1 MSVFDKLV
9 VIGPEDCAFVE
20 LKARSDGIYL
30 LNESDGMRV
39 LTSEKTYFF
48 ELVSEAL
55 VNTFKIAS
63 IEPSAKL
70 HKAMKSNDYR
80 QPQTEEIIRDLDK
93 KIVEGIETLLSAA
106 EGEQDVDV
114 LKHLLATASFAKKFT
129 TPTEFDPNRYVNL
142 VKHSIVLTNMRYSDN
157 FARAITFAELKVF
170 KPKNVVRLLLKFRD
184 YRLAIKVIELLN
196 LKSLHLVYEDFCH

>member
-1 MSVFDKLV
+1 M
-9 VIGPEDCAFVE
+9 
-20 LKARSDGIYL
+20 
-30 LNESDGMRV
+30 
-39 LTSEKTYFF
+39 
-48 ELVSEAL
+48 
-55 VNTFKIAS
+55 
-63 IEPSAKL
+63 
-70 HKAMKSNDYR
+70 
-80 QPQTEEIIRDLDK
+80 
-93 KIVEGIETLLSAA
+93 EGIETLLSAA

-196 LKSLHLVYEDFCH
+196 LKSLHLVYEDFCHQMLKQSKKNEIELIEQFEEKFDELAAKLAIDQGFSYSDVEQAKREKSEIAARAKQSRGNQQIINQLS